1 MSRVILSCGGG
12 MESTATLALTL
23 YDDRFK
29 SIRPEVVLFCDL
41 GHEWSETYTQ
51 IEFIKAICAKEG
63 IQFVTITPEVHRGKR
78 KFGEQRTWTDIY
90 TFHVDYQVVP
100 GISQKGRRLCTE
112 LFKIAPIQKYLKER
126 YPGEELTILIGFGS
140 DEKNRIKRGE
150 NTVPGWTNR
159 FPLDE
164 ADMCRCKSIEYMRS
178 IDWPVPRRSGCTF
191 CPFSKRMDIEVQREV
206 YPAAFQKTLALEQAN
221 RRYNDP
227 VSPFYLFGDKPVEKW
242 LASRRVKRVRK
253 CKGCGKVVDLSLH
266 VFGDTD
272 LRQKFAEMRAREAS
286 A

>member
-23 YDDRFK
+23 YDERFK
-29 SIRPEVVLFCDL
+29 SARPDMVLFCDL
-41 GHEWSETYTQ
+41 GHEWPETYTQ
-51 IEFIKAICAKEG
+51 IEFLKQVCAKEN
-63 IQFVTITPEVHRGKR
+63 IEFVTITPSVVRGQR
-78 KFGEQRTWTDIY
+78 KFGEARTWTDIY
-90 TFHVDYQVVP
+90 EFHMDYQVVP

-112 LFKIAPIQKYLKER
+112 LFKVAPIQRYLKER

-140 DEKNRIKRGE
+140 DEKNRIQRGE

-178 IDWPVPRRSGCTF
+178 IGWPVPRRSGCTA

-206 YPAAFQKTLALEQAN
+206 YPEAFQQPLAFEQAN

-227 VSPFYLFGDKPVEKW
+227 VNPFYLFGDKKIEDW
-242 LASRRVKRVRK
+242 LASRQAKRTRK
-253 CKGCGKVVDLSLH
+253 CKGCGKEIDMTLH
-266 VFGDTD
+266 VFGDTE
-272 LRQKFAEMRAREAS
+272 LRQRYAEMKGVA
-286 A
+286 